1 MNFINVSVSD
11 GIAKVVLNR
20 GKVNAINEQMVEE
33 MANVFK
39 ELSESLAV
47 KAVLLAG
54 AGKFFSFGFDIPELF
69 PYSQDDFT
77 RHLIKFTSLYTEL
90 FLYPKPVVAAL
101 NGHTIAGGCMIAT
114 ACDYRIMISGKSKI
128 GLNEISFGS
137 SVFAGN
143 VDILKF
149 ITGPR
154 NAETILLSGALFS
167 AEEALKLG
175 LIDQISSEA
184 NLEADAEK
192 VIRMYAEKDGEA
204 FKSIKW
210 LLRKSVAEE
219 MIKKERGHIE
229 KFIRIWY
236 SEKTREKLQ
245 GKTIQS

>member
-1 MNFINVSVSD
+1 MNFINVSVND
-11 GIAKVVLNR
+11 GIARVVLSR
-20 GKVNAINEQMVEE
+20 GKVNAFNEPMVEE
-33 MANVFK
+33 MASVFK
-39 ELSESLAV
+39 ELAESPAA
-47 KAVLLAG
+47 KAVLLTG
-54 AGKFFSFGFDIPELF
+54 AGKFFSFGFDIPELL
-69 PYSQDDFT
+69 PYSQEDFT

-90 FLYPKPVVAAL
+90 FLYPKPVIAAL

-114 ACDYRIMISGKSKI
+114 ACDYRIMISGKAKI
-128 GLNEISFGS
+128 GLNEINFGS

-154 NAETILLSGALFS
+154 NAEAILLSGNLFS

-184 NLEADAEK
+184 NLETDAGK
-192 VIRMYAEKDGEA
+192 VIQAYAEKDDEA

-219 MIKKERGHIE
+219 MVKKERDHIE

-236 SEKTREKLQ
+236 SEKTRKKLQ
-245 GKTIQS
+245 EKTIQS